1 MDEPTA
7 SLDFGNQVRVLS
19 EIKTLAKR
27 GIAVILSTHDPDQA
41 FVCAQRVAILHQ
53 GRLAHAG
60 LPEDVITPAILRAVY
75 GVEVEIV
82 EVESA
87 VGDRHLICL
96 PSYARWRPD
105 TPADH
110 G

>member
-1 MDEPTA
+1 
-7 SLDFGNQVRVLS
+7 VLS
-19 EIKTLAKR
+19 EIKTLSKR

-41 FVCAQRVAILHQ
+41 FVCAQRVAILHR
-53 GRLAHAG
+53 GRLAYAG
-60 LPEDVITPAILRAVY
+60 PPEDVITAAVLRAVY

-96 PSYARWRPD
+96 PSFAKARS
-105 TPADH
+105 A
-110 G
+110 

>member
-1 MDEPTA
+1 MLVMDEPTA

-41 FVCAQRVAILHQ
+41 FVCAQRVAILHR
-53 GRLAHAG
+53 GRLAHG
-60 LPEDVITPAILRAVY
+60 VSKTSTLITRLATIKK
-75 GVEVEIV
+75 IV
-82 EVESA
+82 
-87 VGDRHLICL
+87 G
-96 PSYARWRPD
+96 
-105 TPADH
+105 